1 MTKLS
6 GLTFIPLPLPSRRD
20 PITARRNKLIVRLR
34 QQRSLADDPNFVI
47 RAQKWIPDE
56 NGVKHLEDRQKRV
69 RPWWTTDAAGAV
81 VLSVR
86 YGPRQLEFQ
95 KGKSAIAV
103 GTKDKLSAVI
113 DTLIAAVSAGELDA
127 QLEQVGTDAQFKKKR
142 AS

>member
-6 GLTFIPLPLPSRRD
+6 ALTFIPLQKSAGRD
-20 PITARRNKLIVRLR
+20 PITARRNKLIVRLQ
-34 QQRSLADDPNFVI
+34 QQRSLANDPHFVI
-47 RAQKWIPDE
+47 ATQKWIPDE

-86 YGPRQLEFQ
+86 YGPRSLEFQ

-103 GTKDKLSAVI
+103 GAKDKLSGVI

-127 QLEQVGTDAQFKKKR
+127 QLELVGTDAQFKRKR